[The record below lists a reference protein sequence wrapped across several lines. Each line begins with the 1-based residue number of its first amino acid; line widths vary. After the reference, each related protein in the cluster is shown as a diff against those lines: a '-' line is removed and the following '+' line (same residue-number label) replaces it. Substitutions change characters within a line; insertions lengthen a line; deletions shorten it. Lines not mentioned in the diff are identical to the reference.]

1 MSSNT
6 EMTKQGKAG
15 QGTAALSGFYKLQV
29 IFRIKTLSY
38 MRMPSREGS
47 DKCIS
52 IQCALLLYMKH
63 SSSQHPG
70 QI

>member
-1 MSSNT
+1 MSSTT

-38 MRMPSREGS
+38 MRMPSREAETNAFQFS
-47 DKCIS
+47 V
-52 IQCALLLYMKH
+52 LYYFT
-63 SSSQHPG
+63 
-70 QI
+70 